1 MTTCTYKYKRVLLKL
16 SGEALAG
23 KQGFGIDNAIVSKI
37 AEEVAAVTKDGV
49 QTAII
54 IGGGNFIRG
63 AVATGVSRLAG
74 DAMGMLATVINSI
87 AFADSLKSHGV
98 DAQVLTAV
106 RLDRAGEYY
115 TPERADAVLESG
127 AVALIGGGTGNP
139 FFTTDTAAALRC
151 AEIGAEAVLKATKV
165 DGVYDS
171 DPMKNPD
178 AKRFDAITHAE
189 ALSKK
194 LKVMDATA
202 FSFCMEQGIPII
214 VFKLLEEGNL
224 ARCRLPAS
232 SGRPSRRRA
241 NKNRRISS
249 GGWNPTPS
257 RA

>member
-1 MTTCTYKYKRVLLKL
+1 MTTCKYKYKRVLLKL

-23 KQGFGIDNAIVSKI
+23 KQGFGIDDAVISKI
-37 AEEVAAVTKDGV
+37 AGEVAAIAKDGV
-49 QTAII
+49 QTAIV

-63 AVATGVSRLAG
+63 AAASGVSRTAG

-87 AFADSLKSHGV
+87 AFGERLKSCGV

-115 TPERADAVLESG
+115 TPERAAAALESG

-151 AEIGAEAVLKATKV
+151 AEIGAEAMLKATKV

-171 DPMKNPD
+171 DPMKNPN
-178 AKRFDAITHAE
+178 AKRFDTLTHAE

-202 FSFCMEQGIPII
+202 FSFCMEQGIPIV

-224 ARCRLPAS
+224 AKCLTGEPV
-232 SGRPSRRRA
+232 GTTV
-241 NKNRRISS
+241 
-249 GGWNPTPS
+249 TPS
-257 RA
+257 CE